1 MILYMCL
8 LCIITIRTSP
18 SFKRKVLFS
27 LMDSKIYTV
36 SRDGALFVWSCSKD
50 IDDIEM
56 KDKNN
61 MDEGTGLKLIYI
73 NTGKVWRNELYV

>member
-1 MILYMCL
+1 M
-8 LCIITIRTSP
+8 ITIRTSP
-18 SFKRKVLFS
+18 PFKRKVLFS

-50 IDDIEM
+50 INDIEM

-61 MDEGTGLKLIYI
+61 MNEDTGFKFIYI
-73 NTGKVWRNELYV
+73 NTGKKLWRNELYM